1 MSALANRPVSAILR
15 TTAAGSRGGAVGRLV
30 LRRLLSIIPVLLIV
44 SFAIFLLLALVP
56 GDPAVTL
63 AGGLTATPAEIAR
76 VRSQLHLNDP
86 LMVQYWHWLTGAIH
100 GNLGTSLSSGQ
111 SVGAQIAARFPVTFG
126 LVVASAII
134 ALIVGVPLGIVSGV
148 RPGGSVDSGARSF
161 STLGLAVPSFWLAIL
176 LVSVFAVHWRIFP
189 STGYTAISASFTGW
203 LKDVTLPAITLGVGV
218 GATLARQLR
227 ASLIDALDTPYVRT
241 AWAKGG
247 TRRSV
252 LLRHALKN
260 ASMPVVTVFGV
271 QIGYL
276 LGGAVIVE
284 QIFSF
289 PGLGTYMFSGIT
301 DHDLPVVQGVA
312 IIFVLFQMAMS
323 LLADISYGYLNPKV
337 RVA

>member
-1 MSALANRPVSAILR
+1 
-15 TTAAGSRGGAVGRLV
+15 
-30 LRRLLSIIPVLLIV
+30 LSIVPVLLIV

-63 AGGLTATPAEIAR
+63 AGGLSATPAEIAR
-76 VRSQLHLNDP
+76 VRAQLHLNDP
-86 LMVQYWHWLTGAIH
+86 LMVQYWHWLTAAIH
-100 GNLGTSLSSGQ
+100 GNLGMSLTTGQ
-111 SVGAQIAARFPVTFG
+111 SVSHQIAARFPVTFG

-134 ALIVGVPLGIVSGV
+134 ALIVGIPLGIVSGV
-148 RPGGSVDSGARSF
+148 RPGGSIDSGARSF
-161 STLGLAVPSFWLAIL
+161 STLGLAVPSFWMAII

-189 STGYTAISASFTGW
+189 STGYTAVTASFTGW

-260 ASMPVVTVFGV
+260 ASMPVVTIFGV

-284 QIFSF
+284 EIFSF
-289 PGLGTYMFSGIT
+289 PGLGLYMLSGIT
-301 DHDLPVVQGVA
+301 EHDLPVVQGVA

-323 LLADISYGYLNPKV
+323 LLVDMSYGYLNPKV

>member
-1 MSALANRPVSAILR
+1 M
-15 TTAAGSRGGAVGRLV
+15 GRLI
-30 LRRLLSIIPVLLIV
+30 LRRLLSIVPVVLIV
-44 SFAIFLLLALVP
+44 SFAIFMLLALVP

-76 VRSQLHLNDP
+76 VRAQLHLNDP
-86 LMVQYWHWLTGAIH
+86 LLVQYWHWLIGAIH

-111 SVGAQIAARFPVTFG
+111 SVAAQIQARFPITFG

-134 ALIVGVPLGIVSGV
+134 ALIVGIPLGIVSGV
-148 RPGGSVDSGARSF
+148 RPGGTADSGARSF
-161 STLGLAVPSFWLAIL
+161 STLGIAVPSFWLAIL

-218 GATLARQLR
+218 GATVARQLR

-260 ASMPVVTVFGV
+260 ASMPVVTIFGV
-271 QIGYL
+271 QVGYL

-289 PGLGTYMFSGIT
+289 PGLGQYMLSGIV

-323 LLADISYGYLNPKV
+323 LLVDLSYGYLNPKV

>member
-1 MSALANRPVSAILR
+1 MTPLASPD
-15 TTAAGSRGGAVGRLV
+15 AGLFDDDSGGCGGGGVGRLV
-30 LRRLLSIIPVLLIV
+30 LRRLLSILPVLLIV

-63 AGGLTATPAEIAR
+63 AGGVSATPAEIAR
-76 VRSQLHLNDP
+76 VRAELHLNDP
-86 LMVQYWHWLTGAIH
+86 LLVQYWHWLIGAIH
-100 GNLGTSLSSGQ
+100 GNLGTSLSTGQ
-111 SVGAQIAARFPVTFG
+111 SVGSQIATRFPVTFG

-148 RPGGSVDSGARSF
+148 RPGGSLDSGARSF
-161 STLGLAVPSFWLAIL
+161 STLGLAVPTFWLAIL
-176 LVSVFAVHWRIFP
+176 LVSVFAVNWRIFP
-189 STGYTAISASFTGW
+189 STGYTAITASFSGW

-260 ASMPVVTVFGV
+260 ASMPVVTIFGV

-289 PGLGTYMFSGIT
+289 PGLGTYMLSGIT

-312 IIFVLFQMAMS
+312 VVFVLFQMAMS
-323 LLADISYGYLNPKV
+323 LLVDMSYGYINPKV

>member
-1 MSALANRPVSAILR
+1 M
-15 TTAAGSRGGAVGRLV
+15 GKLV
-30 LRRLLSIIPVLLIV
+30 LRRLMSIIPVLLIV
-44 SFAIFLLLALVP
+44 SFAIFFLLALVP

-63 AGGLTATPAEIAR
+63 AGGVSATPAEIAR
-76 VRSQLHLNDP
+76 VRAQLHLNEP
-86 LMVQYWHWLTGAIH
+86 LLVPYWHWLTGAVR

-111 SVGAQIAARFPVTFG
+111 SVTQQIAQRFPVTFG
-126 LVVASAII
+126 LVVASAIVS
-134 ALIVGVPLGIVSGV
+134 LIVGIPLGIVSGV
-148 RPGGSVDSGARSF
+148 RPGGSVDSGARTF
-161 STLGLAVPSFWLAIL
+161 STLGLAVPSFWLAIV

-189 STGYTAISASFTGW
+189 PTGYTAITASFTGW
-203 LKDVTLPAITLGVGV
+203 LKDITLPAITLGLLV

-227 ASLIDALDTPYVRT
+227 ASLIDVLETPYVRT

-252 LLRHALKN
+252 LFGHALKN
-260 ASMPVVTVFGV
+260 ASMPVVTIFGI

-284 QIFSF
+284 QIFAM
-289 PGLGTYMFSGIT
+289 PGLGPYMLSGIT

-312 IIFVLFQMAMS
+312 IIFVLFQMTMS
-323 LLADISYGYLNPKV
+323 LLVDISYGYLNPKV